1 MPPEV
6 AFDWCMAVSRPVV
19 PITVFGLKAVHRTIV
34 VRVAPGLI
42 SPAAVAVK
50 FVNCR
55 FVPFLELATTV
66 TAIAASFALGPRISG
81 YCQNKTH

>member
-55 FVPFLELATTV
+55 FVQFLELAATATI
-66 TAIAASFALGPRISG
+66 TAIHTAISASFALGP
-81 YCQNKTH
+81 